1 MKTLAGWIVGIFGLG
16 LAVGSFYGGTAAVN
30 STEDT
35 ATLESVLAS
44 APAVDC
50 GSGREA
56 VLQPI
61 VVDGK
66 STVQVKCIATTR
78 ERVVAAA
85 PVTQV
90 STASA
95 PLGEVREV
103 SAAPVESPASEVNEV
118 KKSRSAKETALIIGG
133 SAGAGAGIGAV
144 AKGKKG
150 AAVGAVIGGVAGT
163 VYDLLTRN
171 KK

>member
-16 LAVGSFYGGTAAVN
+16 LAVGSFYGGTAAEDR
-30 STEDT
+30 TE
-35 ATLESVLAS
+35 AETLESVLAS
-44 APAVDC
+44 APSVDC

-56 VLQPI
+56 ILQPV

-66 STVQVKCIATTR
+66 STVQVKCITVAR
-78 ERVVAAA
+78 ERSLANVAYA
-85 PVTQV
+85 
-90 STASA
+90 SGASA
-95 PLGEVREV
+95 PAAVRET
-103 SAAPVESPASEVNEV
+103 SAAMVNPNEV
-118 KKSRSAKETALIIGG
+118 KKSRSVKETALIIGG

-144 AKGKKG
+144 TKGKKG
-150 AAVGAVIGGVAGT
+150 ALAGAVIGGVAGT

>member
-16 LAVGSFYGGTAAVN
+16 LAVGSFYGGGTAAVN
-30 STEDT
+30 STEDA

-56 VLQPI
+56 VLQPL

-66 STVQVKCIATTR
+66 STVQVKCIATPS
-78 ERVVAAA
+78 ERIVTAA
-85 PVTQV
+85 PVTRV
-90 STASA
+90 STAPA
-95 PLGEVREV
+95 VVREV
-103 SAAPVESPASEVNEV
+103 STAPAESPVSDINEV

-163 VYDLLTRN
+163 VYDLMTRN

>member
-30 STEDT
+30 SAEDT
-35 ATLESVLAS
+35 GTLESVLAS

-61 VVDGK
+61 VVDGRN
-66 STVQVKCIATTR
+66 TVQVKCIESAPARSAAAVPVTRVATAPAPVY
-78 ERVVAAA
+78 EVAAA
-85 PVTQV
+85 P
-90 STASA
+90 AARPA
-95 PLGEVREV
+95 P
-103 SAAPVESPASEVNEV
+103 AESPATEV

-144 AKGKKG
+144 TKGKKG

-163 VYDLLTRN
+163 VYDLMTRN
-171 KK
+171 KQ

>member
-35 ATLESVLAS
+35 GTLESVLAS

-61 VVDGK
+61 VVDGR
-66 STVQVKCIATTR
+66 STLQVKCIASAPVRTATTVPVTPVSTAPATVR
-78 ERVVAAA
+78 DVAAA
-85 PVTQV
+85 P
-90 STASA
+90 A
-95 PLGEVREV
+95 
-103 SAAPVESPASEVNEV
+103 ESPTNEV

-163 VYDLLTRN
+163 VYDLMTRN

>member
-16 LAVGSFYGGTAAVN
+16 LAVGSFYGGTAAEDR
-30 STEDT
+30 TE
-35 ATLESVLAS
+35 AETLESVLAS
-44 APAVDC
+44 APSVDC
-50 GSGREA
+50 GTGREA
-56 VLQPI
+56 ILQPV

-66 STVQVKCIATTR
+66 STVQVKCITVAR
-78 ERVVAAA
+78 ERSVA
-85 PVTQV
+85 
-90 STASA
+90 STAYASGA
-95 PLGEVREV
+95 PAPATVREA
-103 SAAPVESPASEVNEV
+103 SAATVNPNEV

-144 AKGKKG
+144 TKGKKG
-150 AAVGAVIGGVAGT
+150 ALAGAVIGGVAGT